1 MTDHNKEKTPSKGE
15 KFDLSTVPGDRLVH
29 DRRTTSERRGRKG
42 AGEAAAAKS
51 TNPDRPPSERRAKK
65 ERRRRID
72 PTTFEKQYTDDEIE
86 FMNAM
91 QHFKNQSGRSFPTYG
106 EVLKVAYHLGY
117 RKVLAQRPGSTIDCP
132 MVRVDKPSKPSVP
145 KT

>member
-1 MTDHNKEKTPSKGE
+1 MTHHRKPKTPAKGKE
-15 KFDLSTVPGDRLVH
+15 FDFTTHSGDTMYVERRVGR
-29 DRRTTSERRGRKG
+29 DRRDRNASDVS
-42 AGEAAAAKS
+42 AKS
-51 TNPDRPPSERRAKK
+51 TNPDRPPVERRAKK

-91 QHFKNQSGRSFPTYG
+91 QRFKIQSGRSFPTYG
-106 EVLKVAYHLGY
+106 EVLKVAYGLGY
-117 RKVLAQRPGSTIDCP
+117 RKALAHGPAQAIEGPTTRPETA
-132 MVRVDKPSKPSVP
+132 